1 MTPAHGSE
9 MTPTPTLGAIFDPR
23 RPVLITGGAGFIGA
37 NVADRLLT
45 AGQPVIV
52 LDSLARVGV
61 TENVAWLRGRHGAR
75 MELEI
80 GDVRDASTVGA
91 LVARS
96 AAVIHL
102 AAQVAVTTSLD
113 DPGEDFDVNAAGTLT
128 VLEAVRG
135 MRSPPPLLYT
145 STNKVYGPLTGV
157 RLGRVGERYQPDDA
171 DLRARGIAE
180 DQPLDF
186 HSPYGCSKGA
196 ADQYVLD
203 YARVYGLPTVVFRMS
218 CIYGPLQR
226 GNEDQG
232 WVAHFA
238 RQALQRQMVTIYG
251 DGRQVRDALFVEDL
265 VDAMLAAFAN
275 VSAIGGRVFNI
286 GGGVAN
292 TITPGELMQ
301 LLESA
306 HGVSTA
312 VRFAPWRPADQ
323 RYYVSDTSAFTA
335 ATGWT
340 PQVGVDDGVRR
351 LCQWLSRG
359 EVADTRTP
367 FLASAERFAG
377 V

>member
-1 MTPAHGSE
+1 MTSDSGPGA
-9 MTPTPTLGAIFDPR
+9 TLGSVFDPQ

-52 LDSLARVGV
+52 LDSLARAGV

-75 MELEI
+75 MHLEV
-80 GDVRDASTVGA
+80 GDVRDAGTVGP

-96 AAVIHL
+96 GAVIHL

-113 DPGEDFDVNAAGTLT
+113 DPREDFDVNAAGTLT
-128 VLEAVRG
+128 VLEAVRAT
-135 MRSPPPLLYT
+135 RSPPPLLYT
-145 STNKVYGPLTGV
+145 STNKVYGPLTRV
-157 RLGRVGERYQPDDA
+157 RLARVGERYLPDSA
-171 DLRARGIAE
+171 DMRARGIAE

-203 YARVYGLPTVVFRMS
+203 YARVYGLSTVVFRMS
-218 CIYGPLQR
+218 CIYGPLQK

-251 DGRQVRDALFVEDL
+251 DGRQVRDALFVGDL
-265 VDAMLAAFAN
+265 VDAMVAAFAN
-275 VSAIGGRVFNI
+275 MPAIRGRVFNI

-292 TITPGELMQ
+292 TMTPGELME
-301 LLESA
+301 LLA
-306 HGVSTA
+306 NVHGVSTS

-323 RYYVSDTSAFTA
+323 RYYVSDTGAFAA
-335 ATGWT
+335 ATGWA
-340 PQVGVDDGVRR
+340 PRVGVDEGVRR

-359 EVADTRTP
+359 EFTETRVP
-367 FLASAERFAG
+367 FPASAERFAG